1 MTKQAG
7 MGDNFYFQGLDVSGD
22 INSLNRI
29 ACPLTTQDVTAINQS
44 GNARIGLIHDG
55 GIDFVAYWN
64 PGAEADAA
72 HNALSALP
80 TTDVHLQ
87 YCRGTTLGNHAA
99 SVIAKQVDYA
109 ATRGTDGSLTFSVA
123 TLASAGTGLEWG
135 QLLTAGKLT
144 QGAAGNG
151 TSIDLGASPTSY
163 SFGWSVYL
171 QVFAFMGTSITVKIQ
186 DSANNT
192 DWLDLAGATFTAVTA
207 APATQR
213 ISDGATSTDTVRRY
227 IRLVST
233 GTFSNAIFSVNF
245 VRHEAAGHA

>member
-1 MTKQAG
+1 MAKQAG

-22 INSLNRI
+22 INSLSRV
-29 ACPLTTQDVTAINQS
+29 ACPMTTQDTAAINQS
-44 GNARIGLIHDG
+44 GNARIGLLHDG
-55 GIDFVAYWN
+55 GIDFVSYWN

-72 HNALSALP
+72 HNALSVLP

-87 YCRGTTLGNHAA
+87 YTRGTALGAHSA
-99 SVIAKQVDYA
+99 SVIAKQVNYD

-135 QLLTAGKLT
+135 QLPTAGKLT

-171 QVFAFMGTSITVKIQ
+171 QVFAFTGTSITVKIQ
-186 DSANNT
+186 DSANDT

-213 ISDGATSTDTVRRY
+213 ISDGAASTDTVRRY
-227 IRLVST
+227 VRLVST

-245 VRHEAAGHA
+245 VRHEATGHA

>member
-22 INSLNRI
+22 INSLGRI
-29 ACPLTTQDVTAINQS
+29 SSPLTVQEVAAINQS
-44 GNARIGLIHDG
+44 AQARIGLLHDG

-72 HNALSALP
+72 HNALSVLP
-80 TTDVHLQ
+80 TTSVHEA
-87 YCRGTTLGNHAA
+87 YCRGTALGAHAA

-109 ATRGTDGSLTFSVA
+109 ATRGTDGSLTFSVN
-123 TLASAGTGLEWG
+123 TLGSDGTGLEWG

-151 TSIDLGASPTSY
+151 TSVDLGASPTSY
-163 SFGWSVYL
+163 SFGWAVYL
-171 QVFAFMGTSITVKIQ
+171 QVFAFTGTSITVKIQ
-186 DSANNT
+186 DSANDT
-192 DWLDLAGATFTAVTA
+192 DWLDLASATFTAVTS
-207 APATQR
+207 APAAQR
-213 ISDGATSTDTVRRY
+213 ISAGPTSTATVRRY
-227 IRLVST
+227 LRLVST

-245 VRHEAAGHA
+245 VRYETAGHA